1 MNYEI
6 IRKAESFKENTEKFM
21 NISKE
26 LFNFALKDSM
36 SLSSLASIDVETLA
50 LIGKLNEEM
59 NCFEA
64 MFDDYCELLRGM
76 TVQLDKLDKIESI
89 NTKLGELKV
98 LDDKLDRIEEK
109 LDKLDTRQKQSNK

>member
-6 IRKAESFKENTEKFM
+6 IRKAESFKRNTEKFM

-64 MFDDYCELLRGM
+64 MFDDYCELLRGL
-76 TVQLDKLDKIESI
+76 TVQLDKIDSI

>member
-36 SLSSLASIDVETLA
+36 SLSSLASIDAETLA
-50 LIGKLNEEM
+50 MIGKLNEEV

-76 TVQLDKLDKIESI
+76 AVQFDKIDSI